1 MKKLITI
8 MFFTGMALS
17 ANAQVKVGIM
27 GGANMS
33 TIVET
38 NNLTNWSTIKKNY
51 KWLQGYQGGVV
62 AEIPLNKR
70 STFVLQ
76 PAVMYFNKGRK
87 YFQQFDPATS
97 LLVQD
102 SSFKTKLNYIEIPL
116 NLLLKFHL
124 GKKVNFVIGGGPYA
138 AFFSG
143 GSEKSETRF
152 KDPSLHPI
160 VTNINTDLP
169 VGNGP
174 GKYKTVDYGVTA
186 TAGFEVG
193 KFFLRAT
200 GSQSLADMYQ
210 ASSYKGSFKN
220 QVVSVSLGVW
230 LASLNS
236 TTEKKKTVDTTTAP
250 PKTKKIKDKDGDGIA
265 DKDDKCPNDAGTAA
279 TMGCPD
285 RDGDGVADKDDRC
298 PDAKGDAA
306 NHGCPVVSTDTDG
319 DGVPDSEDKCPT
331 VKGTMANHGCPAV
344 SGDSD
349 GDGIN
354 DDVDQCPAVAGV
366 LRYHGCPI
374 PDTDGDGVNDEIDH
388 CPTVAGL
395 ATNHGCPEKVKSGN
409 AGVTETITD
418 EMVNTVT
425 ETASKIQFNQSQFDL
440 SPAAMSALDAV
451 ANLLQRSPSLHL
463 KIDGHASKE
472 GDRYVNL
479 GLSNS
484 RANAVKDYL
493 VSKGINENRLQ
504 VAYFGADIPLTTD
517 PAKQALN
524 RRVEMKLY

>member
-1 MKKLITI
+1 MKKIITVI
-8 MFFTGMALS
+8 LFTGMAFF
-17 ANAQVKVGIM
+17 ATAQVKVGVM

-62 AEIPLNKR
+62 SEIPLNKKA
-70 STFVLQ
+70 TFVLQ

-87 YFQQFDPATS
+87 YFQQFDTTGAQ
-97 LLVQD
+97 LKKD
-102 SSFKTKLNYIEIPL
+102 SSFKQKLNYIEIPL

-138 AFFSG
+138 AFFFG
-143 GSEKSETRF
+143 GKESSVTHF

-160 VTNINTDLP
+160 ITASNTDLP

-174 GKYKTVDYGVTA
+174 GKYTTLDYGVTA

-193 KFFLRAT
+193 KFFVRAT

-210 ASSYKGSFKN
+210 ASNYKGSFKN

-230 LASLNS
+230 LANLKP
-236 TTEKKKTVDTTTAP
+236 TQEKKKVMDTTATP
-250 PKTKKIKDKDGDGIA
+250 PKKIKDKDGDGVA

-298 PDAKGDAA
+298 PDAKGDAT
-306 NHGCPVVSTDTDG
+306 NHGCPVATVDTDG
-319 DGVPDSEDKCPT
+319 DGVPDTEDKCPT
-331 VKGTMANHGCPAV
+331 VKGTAQNNGCPAV
-344 SGDSD
+344 NGDSD
-349 GDGIN
+349 GDGVN
-354 DDVDQCPAVAGV
+354 DDVDQCPTVAGL

-388 CPTVAGL
+388 CKDVPGL
-395 ATNHGCPEKVKSGN
+395 KTNHGCPEKTTT
-409 AGVTETITD
+409 VTPETDNITD
-418 EMVNTVT
+418 EMVTTVT
-425 ETASKIQFNQSQFDL
+425 ETAKKILFKQSQFDL
-440 SPAAMSALDAV
+440 SPAAMTALNAV
-451 ANLLQRSPSLHL
+451 ADLLQRSPSLRL
-463 KIDGHASKE
+463 QIDGHASKE
-472 GDRYVNL
+472 GEHYVNL

-493 VSKGINENRLQ
+493 ASKGINEARLHI
-504 VAYFGADIPLTTD
+504 AYFGDSMPLTTD
-517 PAKQALN
+517 PAKQEMN